1 MIFSEWWSG
10 YANTAP
16 GGPSGMREE
25 NLKGWLAEA
34 WKEKASAAK
43 AEETEGTTTV
53 LRGTGG
59 EDTEKKRGKEVE
71 EMTN

>member
-1 MIFSEWWSG
+1 
-10 YANTAP
+10 
-16 GGPSGMREE
+16 MREE